1 MNPNASMSVASLVKR
16 YQSLRVAERRDKEW
30 RNYPLPQKFLE
41 DHGYVSVYN
50 SGEWESDQKIDIQ
63 MRAKT

>member
-41 DHGYVSVYN
+41 DHGYVS
-50 SGEWESDQKIDIQ
+50 G
-63 MRAKT
+63 